1 MKMSDKVFEEVF
13 ERVATNIAMDMV
25 EDEEDVVLDQLQ
37 ANWLESTDEYVVN
50 FGDEVLFDGMTEEEA
65 ERLRDKLEDRVITI
79 AEGMLGL

>member
-50 FGDEVLFDGMTEEEA
+50 FGDEVLFDGMTGEEA
-65 ERLRDKLEDRVITI
+65 ERLKDKLEDRVLTI